1 MLPKKSCFHVLTFC
15 FSVFH
20 VSWPLP
26 DPQQEFFWQEYIDS
40 TFWIVYG
47 LLFNYFVSMA
57 DNNIIFQMNNYF
69 DTFSVEELEINEWYR
84 EYLILLLFYLGHW
97 FFKVS
102 SMKNWKW
109 IVEYHWHGTKKIKKS
124 MNLFVL
130 LLKQTITKLSGNS

>member
-1 MLPKKSCFHVLTFC
+1 MFSCVNFLF
-15 FSVFH
+15 FH

-40 TFWIVYG
+40 TFCIVYG

-69 DTFSVEELEINEWYR
+69 DTFSVEELEIIEWYR

-97 FFKVS
+97 FFKV
-102 SMKNWKW
+102 
-109 IVEYHWHGTKKIKKS
+109 
-124 MNLFVL
+124 
-130 LLKQTITKLSGNS
+130 LSFAYLIQ